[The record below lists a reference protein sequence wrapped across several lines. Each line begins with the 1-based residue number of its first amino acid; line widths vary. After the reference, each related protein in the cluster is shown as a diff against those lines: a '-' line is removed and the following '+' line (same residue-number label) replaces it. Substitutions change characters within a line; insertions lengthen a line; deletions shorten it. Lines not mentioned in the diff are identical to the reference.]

1 MTFTIDPDFSFQT
14 VGAAAGRKDRGAAA
28 NDTGETF
35 ARTLMRAGENPEDAP
50 IPDPRRKDATSEQ
63 TVAIIPLLQPDAQPD
78 PNLAAG
84 ADGTSPAAPEPDV
97 ALELA
102 ADSPEEGSPPMDV
115 MMADAETL
123 TRTPV
128 PATPATGENTAPPE
142 TPEITAEA
150 TDAEAADTV
159 THDSE
164 PTPPETPFASP
175 VTAPHPVRQKTA
187 QTSDPTV
194 SDAVQPDVQVVVA
207 GPIAPVTI
215 PVTVRDG
222 TKVSTDIASVGTS
235 AAESET
241 PVPFQAQ
248 SGKPSAKQAK
258 PSDIGFELAMSEERA
273 SSSDATPKAVGS
285 HDAGK
290 ATGTTGVSPAP
301 DPALM
306 GAVQSTPAPQPAPA
320 PATAANAMTPTHG
333 IITAGPAET
342 VRIITD
348 SIETADDRKD
358 RITVQLDPPELGRV
372 SIDFK
377 FDSRGLQHV
386 TITGDNPEALRQLRL
401 MHFELSQALER
412 NGLSSENMTF
422 QQHAHSGQQQN
433 SQPGT
438 PARSSIAALAGD
450 DFVSKSSAP
459 PAQAARPAPV
469 AGSGLDIRV

>member
-1 MTFTIDPDFSFQT
+1 MTFTIDPDFSFQR
-14 VGAAAGRKDRGAAA
+14 VGSTADRKDRGAATR
-28 NDTGETF
+28 DTGETF
-35 ARTLMRAGENPEDAP
+35 ARTLMRAGENPDGAQTS
-50 IPDPRRKDATSEQ
+50 DPRRKDASSEQ
-63 TVAIIPLLQPDAQPD
+63 TVAIIPLLQPDAQAD

-84 ADGTSPAAPEPDV
+84 ADETSPAAPEADV
-97 ALELA
+97 AVELA
-102 ADSPEEGSPPMDV
+102 ADSTEEESPPPDGIV
-115 MMADAETL
+115 ADAEML

-128 PATPATGENTAPPE
+128 PPMTATDESTTSPVLPE
-142 TPEITAEA
+142 TTAEA
-150 TDAEAADTV
+150 TDVETAGTG
-159 THDSE
+159 TRDSD
-164 PTPPETPFASP
+164 PVPQASQFATP
-175 VTAPHPVRQKTA
+175 VTAPHPERQKTA
-187 QTSDPTV
+187 KAADPTV
-194 SDAVQPDVQVVVA
+194 SDAAQPDVQVVAA

-215 PVTVRDG
+215 PVAVRDG
-222 TKVSTDIASVGTS
+222 TKASTDIASVGTS
-235 AAESET
+235 AAESGT
-241 PVPFQAQ
+241 PVPLQAQ
-248 SGKPSAKQAK
+248 SGKPSAKQAE

-273 SSSDATPKAVGS
+273 SSSDATTKTAGS

-290 ATGTTGVSPAP
+290 ATGATGVSPAP
-301 DPALM
+301 DAALM
-306 GAVQSTPAPQPAPA
+306 GAVQSTPAPQAAPA

-450 DFVSKSSAP
+450 DSVSKSSAP
-459 PAQAARPAPV
+459 LAQAARPAPV